1 MSSLDNLVANCLRE
15 PLAAARAH
23 AQRGGSVIGFFGA
36 EIPVELIIAAGAF
49 PLRLPSAVQS
59 NTDAA
64 DSYLESSFMPE
75 VRSIAEQYLQGAF
88 DFVDSIIL
96 PRSNDSAQRLY
107 YYLSE
112 LRTRRLHTAPIP
124 LIYDSAK
131 IPRDSSKLH
140 SRAATRRLAAEIGS
154 LADALP
160 GAVERRNRRR
170 RLFLSAAKL
179 RRGGEAPGGAQL
191 DRIFRAADFCDADA
205 FDTAVDEW
213 LPTAGRAKP
222 EARIVLTGSAP
233 PDERLHRAV
242 EQAGGN
248 IVAESDAHASSAVS
262 QPAIP
267 ADGSFDAIA
276 DHYHALANSTR
287 AFVDRSAAIRALAA
301 EAAADGV
308 IIWLIEEED
317 ALIWDLP
324 AVVSSLQAR
333 GVATLRLVRR
343 RWDAGDG
350 ALEEIKSF
358 TSALGGA
365 T

>member
-1 MSSLDNLVANCLRE
+1 MSALDNLVANSLRD

-23 AQRGGSVIGFFGA
+23 AQRGGRVIGYFGS
-36 EIPVELIIAAGAF
+36 EIPVELIIAADAF
-49 PLRLPSAVQS
+49 PLRLPSAVQ
-59 NTDAA
+59 TQTTAA
-64 DSYLESSFMPE
+64 DLYLESSFMPE

-88 DFVDSIIL
+88 DFLDSIVL

-112 LRTRRLHTAPIP
+112 LHTRRSSAAPLP

-131 IPRDSSKLH
+131 IPRDSSKIH
-140 SRAATRRLAAEIGS
+140 SRAATRRLAAEIGTV
-154 LADALP
+154 AEALP
-160 GAVERRNRRR
+160 AAVERRNRRR
-170 RLFLSAAKL
+170 RLFSSAAKM
-179 RRGGEAPGGAQL
+179 RRGREAPGGAQW
-191 DRIFRAADFCDADA
+191 DRICRAADTCDGEA
-205 FDTAVDEW
+205 FDTALNEW
-213 LPTAGRAKP
+213 LPSAGRA
-222 EARIVLTGSAP
+222 ASRTRILLAGSAP

-262 QPAIP
+262 QPAIA

-276 DHYHALANSTR
+276 DHYYALANSTR
-287 AFVDRSAAIRALAA
+287 AFVDRASAIQTLAA

-324 AVVSSLQAR
+324 AVMSALQTR
-333 GVATLRLVRR
+333 RVATLRLARR
-343 RWDAGDG
+343 RWDLGDG

-358 TSALGGA
+358 THALEGA

>member
-1 MSSLDNLVANCLRE
+1 MSSLDTLVENCLRE

-23 AQRGGSVIGFFGA
+23 AQRGGHVIGFFGS

-49 PLRLPSAVQS
+49 PLRLPSALQS
-59 NTDAA
+59 DTGAA
-64 DSYLESSFMPE
+64 DAYLESSFMPE

-112 LRTRRLHTAPIP
+112 LHTRQLHTAPIP

-131 IPRDSSKLH
+131 ILRDSSKFH
-140 SRAATRRLAAEIGS
+140 TRAATRRLAAEIGT
-154 LADALP
+154 LAKELP

-170 RLFLSAAKL
+170 RLFFSAANM
-179 RRGGEAPGGAQL
+179 RRGAEAPGGAQL
-191 DRIFRAADFCDADA
+191 DRIFRAADLCDADT
-205 FDTAVDEW
+205 FDAALNEW
-213 LPTAGRAKP
+213 LPTAECSSPKV
-222 EARIVLTGSAP
+222 RIVLTGSAP

-262 QPAIP
+262 QPRIP

-276 DHYHALANSTR
+276 DHYYALANSTR
-287 AFVDRSAAIRALAA
+287 AFVDRAAEIQTLAA

-324 AVVSSLQAR
+324 AVLSALQAR

-350 ALEEIKSF
+350 ALEEIKTF
-358 TSALGGA
+358 TRALGGA
-365 T
+365 K